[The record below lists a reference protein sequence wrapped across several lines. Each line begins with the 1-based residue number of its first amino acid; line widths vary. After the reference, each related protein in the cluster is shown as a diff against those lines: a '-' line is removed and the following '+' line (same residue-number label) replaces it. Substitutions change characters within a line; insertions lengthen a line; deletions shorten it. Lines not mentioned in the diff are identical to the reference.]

1 MKNKLKTIGV
11 IPVVSIDHIDD
22 ALPIAK
28 ALLECKFNI
37 IEITLRSDCAIEAIK
52 RIKENYPEICIGI
65 GTVTNKSQVDE
76 ILKLHPD
83 FIVTPGFNPSII
95 QYALDHKLTV
105 IPGIDSASLVE
116 QAMEF
121 ELDFVKFFPA
131 EASGGLP
138 KIKALSG
145 PYPKM
150 NFMPTG
156 GVNLDN
162 LNDYLS
168 FNKIIAVGGTFFIDK
183 TRLKEKNY
191 DHIKENC
198 FKVIKKLLNLK
209 VESIEVKDA
218 NSSSL
223 IQNLFNLNSIQHTNK
238 NKIVIT
244 TSNLE
249 RFNYFYPN
257 YTFLDFEVEIKEV

>member
-11 IPVVSIDHIDD
+11 VPVVSIEHIED

-37 IEITLRSDCAIEAIK
+37 IEITLRSECAIEAIK
-52 RIKENYPEICIGI
+52 KIKVNYPEMCIGI
-65 GTVTNKSQVDE
+65 GTVTTKAQIDE
-76 ILKLHPD
+76 ILELHPA
-83 FIVTPGFNPSII
+83 FIVTPGFNPSIVE
-95 QYALDHKLTV
+95 YALNKNLTI
-105 IPGIDSASLVE
+105 IPGVDNASLVE
-116 QAMEF
+116 QAMEYGIQ
-121 ELDFVKFFPA
+121 FVKFFPA

-138 KIKALSG
+138 KIKSLSG
-145 PYPKM
+145 PYSQM
-150 NFMPTG
+150 QFMPTG
-156 GVNLDN
+156 GVNLEN

-168 FNKIIAVGGTFFIDK
+168 FSKIIAVGGTFFIDK
-183 TRLKEKNY
+183 AKLQVKDY
-191 DHIKENC
+191 QHIKENC
-198 FKVIKKLLNLK
+198 TKVIHKLLNLK
-209 VESIEVKDA
+209 VESVEVQNE
-218 NSSSL
+218 NSIPL
-223 IQNLFNLNSIQHTNK
+223 IQNLFNLNHVQHTDK